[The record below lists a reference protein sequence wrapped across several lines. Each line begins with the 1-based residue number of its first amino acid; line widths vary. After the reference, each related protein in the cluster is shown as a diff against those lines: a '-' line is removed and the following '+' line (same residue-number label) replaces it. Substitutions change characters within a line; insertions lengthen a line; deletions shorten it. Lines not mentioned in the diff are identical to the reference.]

1 MFSSARKTFTNDT
14 AYSGAILKDP
24 HGLSQL
30 CPCMLDS
37 HVTINGVE
45 VLDEKRD
52 AWMISR
58 EDDGMIRGN
67 SPIGTAVN
75 SPANS

>member
-37 HVTINGVE
+37 HVTVDDVE

-58 EDDGMIRGN
+58 EDDGMICIDR
-67 SPIGTAVN
+67 PVGTAVD
-75 SPANS
+75 STANS

>member
-1 MFSSARKTFTNDT
+1 MFSSTREAFSNDT
-14 AYSGAILKDP
+14 AYSGAILEDP

-37 HVTINGVE
+37 HVTVDDVE

-58 EDDGMIRGN
+58 EDDGMIRSN
-67 SPIGTAVN
+67 SPVGAAVD
-75 SPANS
+75 SSANS

>member
-1 MFSSARKTFTNDT
+1 MFSSTREAFTK
-14 AYSGAILKDP
+14 GAAHGGAVLKDP
-24 HGLSQL
+24 HRLSQL

-37 HVTINGVE
+37 HVTVDDVE

-58 EDDGMIRGN
+58 EDDGMICIDRPVGA
-67 SPIGTAVN
+67 AVD
-75 SPANS
+75 STANS

>member
-1 MFSSARKTFTNDT
+1 MFSSTRKALAKDA

-24 HGLSQL
+24 HRLSQL

-37 HVTINGVE
+37 HVPIDDVE

-52 AWMISR
+52 ARMISR
-58 EDDGMIRGN
+58 EDDGMIRSNTPVGA
-67 SPIGTAVN
+67 AVD
-75 SPANS
+75 SSANL

>member
-37 HVTINGVE
+37 HVPINDVE
-45 VLDEKRD
+45 VLDEERN
-52 AWMISR
+52 ARMIPWKNDR
-58 EDDGMIRGN
+58 MICSNGPVRA
-67 SPIGTAVN
+67 AVD
-75 SPANS
+75 SSANS